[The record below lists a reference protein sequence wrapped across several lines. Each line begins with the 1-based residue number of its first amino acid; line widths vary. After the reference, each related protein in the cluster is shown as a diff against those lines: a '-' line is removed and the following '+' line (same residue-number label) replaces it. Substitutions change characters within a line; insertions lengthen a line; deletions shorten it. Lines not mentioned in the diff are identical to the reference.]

1 MKLKFI
7 FCLTAFLGILLF
19 CSSLASA
26 SAFTQT
32 EALNWANHKG
42 KQILSILSSENKSD
56 KYTTL
61 DRILDNDVDL
71 DYAAKFVV
79 GKYWKQMTSDQ
90 QSKYLSLFRRY
101 AKTVYRSYSLDLQ
114 KGEVYFT
121 TDKAIITKPDTA
133 DVFCTIYINSVEKN
147 VDEASKGGINTIFTL
162 HKQNNTIK
170 VRNLKIEESSFL
182 SAYRQRF
189 YKMIH
194 EDSEDE
200 IDWFLEDFE
209 TIVTDNEIENW

>member
-7 FCLTAFLGILLF
+7 FWFTAFWGILLYP
-19 CSSLASA
+19 SLSSA

-32 EALNWANHKG
+32 EALNWANRKG
-42 KQILSILSSENKSD
+42 KEIISILTSNDTPD
-56 KYTTL
+56 KYASL
-61 DRILDNDVDL
+61 DYILDNDVDL

-79 GKYWKQMTSDQ
+79 GKYWKQMTSEQ
-90 QSKYLSLFRRY
+90 QDRYLSLFRRY
-101 AKTVYRSYSLDLQ
+101 AKIVYRSYSLDIP

-121 TDKAIITKPDTA
+121 VDKAIITKPDTA
-133 DVFCTIYINSVEKN
+133 DTFCTIYINSVEKN
-147 VDEASKGGINTIFTL
+147 VDEASKGGIKTIFTL

-209 TIVTDNEIENW
+209 TIVTDNEAEN